1 MALAASRVNVHGN
14 PVQETG
20 RLATR
25 RSSEG
30 GGNLLFL
37 TVDSLATPSLN
48 QMPART
54 HACRVIRERE
64 TGHARAALEQ
74 IKALP
79 KGAGHLFAKTRRFPP
94 EDPRS
99 TFDAWQVGV
108 YSDDPETYSVHAVVQ
123 EPGYYSGI
131 TFEIKAGTANG
142 TYPLGPSGI
151 AVRYYVD
158 AGEGIEF
165 YYAIRGEIKLTTNF
179 ATATFEA
186 SEFRFVAES
195 EGLGKQ
201 VEVYLGNFK
210 ISAFG

>member
-1 MALAASRVNVHGN
+1 M
-14 PVQETG
+14 PE
-20 RLATR
+20 
-25 RSSEG
+25 
-30 GGNLLFL
+30 L
-37 TVDSLATPSLN
+37 T
-48 QMPART
+48 
-54 HACRVIRERE
+54 
-64 TGHARAALEQ
+64 LEQ

-165 YYAIRGEIKLTTNF
+165 YYAIRGEIKLTTTSRRPRSRPRNSVSWLK
-179 ATATFEA
+179 AKAWENRWKCSWA
-186 SEFRFVAES
+186 ISKSRLLVNNARLDPIRRL
-195 EGLGKQ
+195 GLSLRGAPGKHRRIGRSLSGQ
-201 VEVYLGNFK
+201 LQDLADRSVKERPRCMICAG
-210 ISAFG
+210 AFFSD